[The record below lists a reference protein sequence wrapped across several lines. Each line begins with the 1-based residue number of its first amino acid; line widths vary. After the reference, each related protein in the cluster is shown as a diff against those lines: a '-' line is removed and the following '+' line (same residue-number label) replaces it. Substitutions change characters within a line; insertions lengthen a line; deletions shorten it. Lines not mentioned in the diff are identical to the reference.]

1 MLNMNIDKDIPLPD
15 KVRGRKAK
23 YDFKAMEVGDSFFA
37 VGDSSVQVS
46 ILTCAKRHLPKKFI
60 TQKDSLKG
68 EDGEVRQGF
77 RCWRAK

>member
-1 MLNMNIDKDIPLPD
+1 MEINKDIPIPD

-60 TQKDSLKG
+60 TQKGTQESSVEGLFEK
-68 EDGEVRQGF
+68 GF
-77 RCWRAK
+77 RCWRVK